1 MPIHLSSADGDEEE
15 RLTGDITFN
24 FSKVSSPLGDTDAA
38 GRRYESLQLPV
49 CVSRFIAA
57 APFKARQATL
67 PDRTLAEQS
76 LTGRSYR
83 VYKRLAVTGRECR
96 RLPFSKKEKTRR
108 RPA

>member
-24 FSKVSSPLGDTDAA
+24 FSKVSSPHGDTDAA

-49 CVSRFIAA
+49 CASRFIAA

-67 PDRTLAEQS
+67 PDRTLVEQS
-76 LTGRSYR
+76 LTGSFLPCLQEIGSDRTGMS
-83 VYKRLAVTGRECR
+83 AVTICQ
-96 RLPFSKKEKTRR
+96 K
-108 RPA
+108 